1 MEESTQSVKYAD
13 MNQEQKLEA
22 INALLDKDVRPVLAG
37 DGGGLSIVGLS
48 EEDILS
54 IHYEG
59 ACGGC
64 PSATLGTLRFIQE
77 TLKQKL
83 DPGITVTAN

>member
-1 MEESTQSVKYAD
+1 MSDTFNKEEKLNSIKAILDETVK
-13 MNQEQKLEA
+13 
-22 INALLDKDVRPVLAG
+22 PVLAN
-37 DGGGLSIVGLS
+37 DGGGLTVVGLN
-48 EEDILS
+48 DDNTLQ

-77 TLKQKL
+77 TLRQKL
-83 DPGITVTAN
+83 DPELKVEAV